1 MSQPR
6 IIYDGVHFII
16 AGERVYDYHQG
27 TNWNA
32 ADKQRRNNV
41 KVTNTWCFFLSAVFF
56 QEKCKRIKHKST
68 AELQ

>member
-32 ADKQRRNNV
+32 ANKQRRNNV
-41 KVTNTWCFFLSAVFF
+41 KVTNTSFCGSKKSAK
-56 QEKCKRIKHKST
+56 E
-68 AELQ
+68 

>member
-41 KVTNTWCFFLSAVFF
+41 KVTNTWCFFLSAVPRKM
-56 QEKCKRIKHKST
+56 QKNKT
-68 AELQ
+68 

>member
-41 KVTNTWCFFLSAVFF
+41 KVTNTWF